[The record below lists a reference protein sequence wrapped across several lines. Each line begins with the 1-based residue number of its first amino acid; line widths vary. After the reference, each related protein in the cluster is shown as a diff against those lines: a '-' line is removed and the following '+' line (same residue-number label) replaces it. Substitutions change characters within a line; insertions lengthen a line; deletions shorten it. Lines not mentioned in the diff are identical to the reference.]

1 MVFVKCSYTC
11 CAVALRKESVD
22 RNRCD
27 VAVADQLDEVA
38 LRKESVDR
46 NTRALGRGLFLT
58 SRSP

>member
-1 MVFVKCSYTC
+1 MT
-11 CAVALRKESVD
+11 VALRKESVD

-46 NTRALGRGLFLT
+46 NSAGRESDTEERRSLSARRAWIEM
-58 SRSP
+58 